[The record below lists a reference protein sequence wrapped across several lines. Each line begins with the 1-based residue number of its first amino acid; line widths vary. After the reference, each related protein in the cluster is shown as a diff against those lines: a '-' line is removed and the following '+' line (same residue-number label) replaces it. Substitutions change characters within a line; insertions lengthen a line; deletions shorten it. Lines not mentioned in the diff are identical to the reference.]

1 MPEALTVLLDQNVPR
16 AIAHWLRVR
25 RTRWTIYHT
34 SDVALSGRPDE
45 EIFAWAQQ
53 RHAVIITFDEDFAD
67 PHAVRLDRAN
77 ADQNLTFGAGPHR
90 CLGME
95 LGRLTGRLAIRSILE
110 RYPGYRIRR
119 EGVVRYRSKGFVA
132 GWSAMPAV
140 LI

>member
-25 RTRWTIYHT
+25 RTQWTIYHT

-67 PHAVRLDRAN
+67 QRTFPIGSHAGIIRLRVWPTTIEETQDALERFLADVPDTELAGALVIIDR
-77 ADQNLTFGAGPHR
+77 
-90 CLGME
+90 E
-95 LGRLTGRLAIRSILE
+95 AIRV
-110 RYPGYRIRR
+110 RR
-119 EGVVRYRSKGFVA
+119 R
-132 GWSAMPAV
+132 P
-140 LI
+140 

>member
-67 PHAVRLDRAN
+67 QRTFPIGSHAGIIRLRVWPTSIEETQDALERLLADVPDTELAGALVIIDR
-77 ADQNLTFGAGPHR
+77 
-90 CLGME
+90 E
-95 LGRLTGRLAIRSILE
+95 AIRV
-110 RYPGYRIRR
+110 RR
-119 EGVVRYRSKGFVA
+119 R
-132 GWSAMPAV
+132 P
-140 LI
+140 